1 MSDLNVTSS
10 LVEQV
15 LSAERDFAKFI
26 GLRED
31 GVFEAKGSAPYDFS
45 KLDAQYEL
53 AKDVSS
59 FANAEGGWIVVG
71 LTTKKLETEP
81 VDVVTAL
88 DLLAETAFP
97 AVALA
102 GRVNELIEPPISGL
116 DVRWLA
122 NATSPNLGLGVI
134 RIPPQ
139 PEVLKPFLIK
149 RIVEDGALVRG
160 IVFGYAMRIGAS
172 SIPFTVKELR
182 RAMQKGMSPDAERLT
197 RIEEKLDQV
206 LERGNVIEGVKGAL
220 EPQYDID
227 SLRKRIEEANE
238 G

>member
-1 MSDLNVTSS
+1 MSDLNVTST
-10 LVEQV
+10 LLEQI
-15 LSAERDFAKFI
+15 LGAERDFAKFI
-26 GLRED
+26 ELRED
-31 GVFEAKGSAPYDFS
+31 DVFEAKGSAPYDFS
-45 KLDAQYEL
+45 KPDAQYEL

-59 FANAEGGWIVVG
+59 FANANGGWIIVG
-71 LTTKKLETEP
+71 LTTKKLQTEP
-81 VDVVTAL
+81 VDFVTAL

-102 GRVNELIEPPISGL
+102 GRINDFIEPPIPSL
-116 DVRWLA
+116 DVRWIA
-122 NATSPNLGLGVI
+122 NAATPTLGLGVI

-139 PEVLKPFLIK
+139 PNVLKPFLIK
-149 RIVEDGALVRG
+149 RVFEDGALVRG

-197 RIEEKLDQV
+197 RIEEKLDEV

-220 EPQYDID
+220 ASEYDTD
-227 SLRKRIEEANE
+227 SLRKRIEAANE